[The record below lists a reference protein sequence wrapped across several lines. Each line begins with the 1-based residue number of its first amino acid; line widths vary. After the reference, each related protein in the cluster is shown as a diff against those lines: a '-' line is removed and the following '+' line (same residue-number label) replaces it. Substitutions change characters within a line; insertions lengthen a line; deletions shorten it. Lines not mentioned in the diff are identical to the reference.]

1 MDAVRLTDDQMRTF
15 IRDGYI
21 TVRPDLPR
29 EYHDEMFAK
38 LDDIYE
44 TEGNPG
50 NNLLPR
56 IPELQLL
63 YDDPVTRGA
72 LAGIMGDDYYLEP
85 HRFVHY
91 NQPHSK
97 GQTLHKDSFTR
108 RRHHTRWLVTFY
120 YPQDTPLEMGPT
132 GVVPGTQYTNVIP
145 EDSYDREIGAAGDA
159 GRVVIANYDIV
170 HRGMPNHTDR
180 KRYMVKFLFNRMGE
194 PTTPS
199 WDNEDTEWG
208 DEDGEYSGLL
218 SHAWDWFR
226 ADSNG
231 VANGNGESVNDLI
244 TALCGN
250 SEPAAFDAAYTL
262 SSIGDPVVG
271 PLIDTMRSG
280 SADNWYNDKDR
291 LRRIPGQM
299 EQAANASYAL
309 TAMGTPAVPAL
320 VDAMATSEEWDKALA
335 AETLGDIGLG
345 ARDAVQPLAAASR
358 DSHPFAR
365 SQAVEALGQV
375 VQDTSEA
382 VPALIDSLSD
392 EDEIVRRNAALAI
405 AKLGP
410 MAEEAVDA
418 LSGLLNDPN
427 RYVIGNVAEALKRI
441 DTPESTEIL
450 IEHLMTARW
459 CPVTKPGSLY

>member
-21 TVRPDLPR
+21 TVRPNLPR

-38 LDDIYE
+38 VDE
-44 TEGNPG
+44 VFQTEGNPG

-85 HRFVHY
+85 HRFVHF

-159 GRVVIANYDIV
+159 GRIVIANYDIV

-194 PTTPS
+194 PTAPS
-199 WDNEDTEWG
+199 WDNNDAEWG
-208 DEDGEYSGLL
+208 DDDDEYGGLL

-226 ADSNG
+226 ADTNG
-231 VANGNGESVNDLI
+231 ADNNNGGSVDALI
-244 TALCGN
+244 AALSGD

-262 SSIGDPVVG
+262 GAIGEPAVG
-271 PLIDTMRSG
+271 PLIDTMRAG

-291 LRRIPGQM
+291 LRRVPGQM
-299 EQAANASYAL
+299 ENSANASYAL

-320 VDAMATSEEWDKALA
+320 IDTMAAAEEWDKALA

-345 ARDAVQPLAAASR
+345 ARDAMQPLNEASR
-358 DSHPFAR
+358 DRHPAVR

-375 VQDTSEA
+375 AQGTSDA
-382 VPALIDSLSD
+382 VPALIDALSD
-392 EDEIVRRNAALAI
+392 EDETVRRNASLAV

-418 LSGLLNDPN
+418 LSNVLNDPN
-427 RYVIGNVAEALKRI
+427 RYVLGNAAEALKRI
-441 DTPESTEIL
+441 GTPDATEVL
-450 IEHLMTARW
+450 IDHLMTARW
-459 CPVTKPGSLY
+459 CPITRQGSLY

>member
-21 TVRPDLPR
+21 TDRPNLPR

-38 LDDIYE
+38 LDEIYE

-72 LAGIMGDDYYLEP
+72 LAGIIGDDYFLEP

-194 PTTPS
+194 PTAPS
-199 WDNEDTEWG
+199 WDNEDADWG
-208 DEDGEYSGLL
+208 DGDGEYSGLL

-231 VANGNGESVNDLI
+231 TDNGNAGSVNDLI
-244 TALCGN
+244 ADLGGD
-250 SEPAAFDAAYTL
+250 SESDAFDAAYTL
-262 SSIGDPVVG
+262 SAMGEPVIG
-271 PLIDTMRSG
+271 PLIDTMRAG

-299 EQAANASYAL
+299 EQSANASYSLA
-309 TAMGTPAVPAL
+309 AMGTPAVPAL
-320 VDAMATSEEWDKALA
+320 VDSMTTSEEWDKALA

-345 ARDAVQPLAAASR
+345 ARDAVQPLAEASL
-358 DSHPFAR
+358 DSHPFVR

-375 VQDTSEA
+375 AQGTSYA
-382 VPALIDSLSD
+382 VPALIDALSD
-392 EDEIVRRNAALAI
+392 EDETVRRNSALAI

-418 LSGLLNDPN
+418 LIGLLNDPN
-427 RYVIGNVAEALKRI
+427 RYVIGNAAEALKRI
-441 DTPESTEIL
+441 GTPESTEIL
-450 IEHLMTARW
+450 IDHLMTARW

>member
-1 MDAVRLTDDQMRTF
+1 MDAVRLTDDQMRMF

-21 TVRPDLPR
+21 IVRPTLPR

-50 NNLLPR
+50 NNILPR
-56 IPELQLL
+56 IPELRLI

-85 HRFVHY
+85 HRFVHF

-108 RRHHTRWLVTFY
+108 RRHHTRWIVTFY

-145 EDSYDREIGAAGDA
+145 EDSYDREIGAAGEA

-194 PTTPS
+194 PTAPS
-199 WDNEDTEWG
+199 WNNEDAEWR
-208 DEDGEYSGLL
+208 EKEGEYGRLL

-226 ADSNG
+226 ADTNGSNG
-231 VANGNGESVNDLI
+231 DNGASVSELI
-244 TALCGN
+244 SALCGE
-250 SEPAAFDAAYTL
+250 SEPDAFDAAYTL
-262 SSIGDPVVG
+262 SAMGESVVG
-271 PLIDTMRSG
+271 PLMDTMRAG
-280 SADNWYNDKDR
+280 SADNWYNDKER
-291 LRRIPGQM
+291 LRRVPGQM
-299 EQAANASYAL
+299 EQSANASYAL
-309 TAMGTPAVPAL
+309 AAMGPASVPAL
-320 VDAMATSEEWDKALA
+320 VEAMATTEDWDKALT
-335 AETLGDIGLG
+335 AETLGDIGLD
-345 ARDAVQPLAAASR
+345 ARDALNPLVEASR
-358 DSHPFAR
+358 DRHPFVR
-365 SQAVEALGQV
+365 SQAVEAIGQV
-375 VQDTSEA
+375 AQGSSEA

-392 EDEIVRRNAALAI
+392 EDEIVRRNSALAI

-410 MAEEAVDA
+410 MAEEAADSLSA
-418 LSGLLNDPN
+418 LMNDSN
-427 RYVIGNVAEALKRI
+427 RYVIGNAAEALKRI
-441 DTPESTEIL
+441 GTPEANEML

-459 CPVTKPGSLY
+459 CPVTKPGTLY

>member
-1 MDAVRLTDDQMRTF
+1 M
-15 IRDGYI
+15 
-21 TVRPDLPR
+21 
-29 EYHDEMFAK
+29 
-38 LDDIYE
+38 
-44 TEGNPG
+44 
-50 NNLLPR
+50 
-56 IPELQLL
+56 
-63 YDDPVTRGA
+63 TRGA

-108 RRHHTRWLVTFY
+108 RRHHARWLVTFY

-194 PTTPS
+194 PTAPS
-199 WDNEDTEWG
+199 WDNDSADWG
-208 DEDGEYSGLL
+208 DEDGEYNGLL

-226 ADSNG
+226 AD
-231 VANGNGESVNDLI
+231 ANGGHSGNGASVDDLI
-244 TALCGN
+244 SDLSGD
-250 SEPAAFDAAYTL
+250 SESAAFDAAYTL
-262 SSIGDPVVG
+262 SGMGDTAVG
-271 PLIDTMRSG
+271 PLIDTMRAG

-345 ARDAVQPLAAASR
+345 ACDAAQPLAEASR
-358 DSHPFAR
+358 DSHPFVR

-375 VQDTSEA
+375 AQGSSDA
-382 VPALIDSLSD
+382 VPALIDALSD
-392 EDEIVRRNAALAI
+392 EDETVRRNSALAI

-418 LSGLLNDPN
+418 LSALLNDPN
-427 RYVIGNVAEALKRI
+427 RYVIRQRRGGPEAHWH
-441 DTPESTEIL
+441 P
-450 IEHLMTARW
+450 
-459 CPVTKPGSLY
+459 

>member
-21 TVRPDLPR
+21 TVRPNLPR

-38 LDDIYE
+38 VDE
-44 TEGNPG
+44 VFQTEGNPG

-85 HRFVHY
+85 HRFVHF

-159 GRVVIANYDIV
+159 GRIVIANYDIV

-194 PTTPS
+194 PTAPS
-199 WDNEDTEWG
+199 WDNNDAEWG
-208 DEDGEYSGLL
+208 DDDDEYGGLL

-226 ADSNG
+226 ADTNG
-231 VANGNGESVNDLI
+231 ADNNNGGSVDALI
-244 TALCGN
+244 AALSGD

-262 SSIGDPVVG
+262 GAIGEPAVG
-271 PLIDTMRSG
+271 PLIDTMRAG

-291 LRRIPGQM
+291 LRRVPGQM
-299 EQAANASYAL
+299 ENSANASYAL

-320 VDAMATSEEWDKALA
+320 IDTMAAAEEWDKALA

-345 ARDAVQPLAAASR
+345 ARDAMQPLNEASR
-358 DSHPFAR
+358 DRHPAVR

-375 VQDTSEA
+375 AQGTSDA
-382 VPALIDSLSD
+382 VPALTDALSD
-392 EDEIVRRNAALAI
+392 EDETVRRNASLAV

-418 LSGLLNDPN
+418 LSNVLNDPN
-427 RYVIGNVAEALKRI
+427 RYVLGNAAEALKRI
-441 DTPESTEIL
+441 GTPDATEVL
-450 IEHLMTARW
+450 IDHLMTARW
-459 CPVTKPGSLY
+459 CPITRQGSLY

>member
-21 TVRPDLPR
+21 TVRPNLPR

-38 LDDIYE
+38 VDE
-44 TEGNPG
+44 VFQTEGNPG
-50 NNLLPR
+50 NNILPR

-85 HRFVHY
+85 HRFVHF

-159 GRVVIANYDIV
+159 GRIVIANYDIV

-194 PTTPS
+194 PTAPS
-199 WDNEDTEWG
+199 WDNKDAEWG
-208 DEDGEYSGLL
+208 DEGGEYSGLL

-226 ADSNG
+226 ADTNG
-231 VANGNGESVNDLI
+231 GHSANGASVEDLI
-244 TALCGN
+244 TALSGD
-250 SEPAAFDAAYTL
+250 SEHAAFDATYTL
-262 SSIGDPVVG
+262 SDIGEPAVG
-271 PLIDTMRSG
+271 PLIDAMRSG

-309 TAMGTPAVPAL
+309 AAMGGHAVPAL
-320 VDAMATSEEWDKALA
+320 VDSMTTSEEWDKALA
-335 AETLGDIGLG
+335 AETLGDIGLEG
-345 ARDAVQPLAAASR
+345 RDAVQPLTEASR
-358 DSHPFAR
+358 DIHPAVR
-365 SQAVEALGQV
+365 GQAVEALGQV
-375 VQDTSEA
+375 AQGTSDA
-382 VPALIDSLSD
+382 VPALIDALSD
-392 EDEIVRRNAALAI
+392 EDETVRRNSALAI

-410 MAEEAVDA
+410 TAVEAVES
-418 LSGLLNDPN
+418 LSALLNDPN
-427 RYVIGNVAEALKRI
+427 RYVLGNAAEALKRI
-441 DTPESTEIL
+441 GTPESTEIL
-450 IEHLMTARW
+450 IDHLMTARW
-459 CPVTKPGSLY
+459 CPVTRQGSLY

>member
-1 MDAVRLTDDQMRTF
+1 MDVVRLTDDQMRTF
-15 IRDGYI
+15 VRDGYI
-21 TVRPDLPR
+21 TVRPNLPR

-194 PTTPS
+194 PTAPC
-199 WDNEDTEWG
+199 WNNEDDEWG
-208 DEDGEYSGLL
+208 QEGGKNGGLL

-226 ADSNG
+226 ADTNG
-231 VANGNGESVNDLI
+231 GHSGNGASVDDLI
-244 TALCGN
+244 ADLSGD
-250 SEPAAFDAAYTL
+250 SESAAFDAAYTL
-262 SSIGDPVVG
+262 SAMGEPAVG
-271 PLIDTMRSG
+271 PLIDTMRAG

-299 EQAANASYAL
+299 EQSANASYAL

-320 VDAMATSEEWDKALA
+320 VDSMEMSEEWDKALA

-345 ARDAVQPLAAASR
+345 ARDAARPLAEASH
-358 DSHPFAR
+358 DSHPFVR

-375 VQDTSEA
+375 AQGSSEA
-382 VPALIDSLSD
+382 VPALIDALSD
-392 EDEIVRRNAALAI
+392 EDEIVRRNSALAI

-410 MAEEAVDA
+410 MAEEAVNA
-418 LSGLLNDPN
+418 LPALLNDPN
-427 RYVIGNVAEALKRI
+427 RYVIGNAAEALKRI
-441 DTPESTEIL
+441 GTPESTEIL

-459 CPVTKPGSLY
+459 CPVTRAGSLY

>member
-1 MDAVRLTDDQMRTF
+1 MEAVRLTDDRMRAF

-21 TVRPDLPR
+21 VVRPDLPR
-29 EYHDEMFAK
+29 EFHDEMFAK
-38 LDDIYE
+38 IDE
-44 TEGNPG
+44 VFEAEGNPG
-50 NNLLPR
+50 NNILPR
-56 IPELQLL
+56 IPELRLL

-72 LAGIMGDDYYLEP
+72 LASIMGDDYYLEP
-85 HRFVHY
+85 HRFVHF

-108 RRHHTRWLVTFY
+108 RRHHARWLVTFY

-145 EDSYDREIGAAGDA
+145 EDSYEREIGASGDA

-194 PTTPS
+194 PTAPS
-199 WDNEDTEWG
+199 WDNDDADWG
-208 DEDGEYSGLL
+208 DDDGENGRML

-226 ADSNG
+226 ADTNG
-231 VANGNGESVNDLI
+231 TNGGSDGGVEALNA
-244 TALCGN
+244 ALCGD
-250 SEPAAFDAAYTL
+250 SEQAAFDAAYTL
-262 SSIGDPVVG
+262 SAMGEPAVG

-280 SADNWYNDKDR
+280 SADNWYNDKER

-309 TAMGTPAVPAL
+309 AAMGSLAVPAL
-320 VDAMATSEEWDKALA
+320 VDTMAATEGWDKALA

-345 ARDAVQPLAAASR
+345 ARDAVQPLTEASR
-358 DSHPFAR
+358 DGHPFVR

-375 VQDTSEA
+375 GQGAPEG
-382 VPALIDSLSD
+382 VPALIDALSD
-392 EDEIVRRNAALAI
+392 EDETVRRNAALAV
-405 AKLGP
+405 AKLGFV
-410 MAEEAVDA
+410 AEEAVDA
-418 LSGLLNDPN
+418 LSVALSDPN
-427 RYVIGNVAEALKRI
+427 RYVLGNAAEAMKRI
-441 DTPESTEIL
+441 GTPEATETL

-459 CPVTKPGSLY
+459 CPVTRQRSLY

>member
-1 MDAVRLTDDQMRTF
+1 MEAVKLTDDQMRAF

-21 TVRPDLPR
+21 VVRPDLPR
-29 EYHDEMFAK
+29 EFHDEMFAK
-38 LDDIYE
+38 IDE
-44 TEGNPG
+44 VFEAEGNPG
-50 NNLLPR
+50 NNILPR
-56 IPELQLL
+56 IPELRLL

-72 LAGIMGDDYYLEP
+72 LASIMGDDYYLEP

-108 RRHHTRWLVTFY
+108 RRHHARWLVTFY

-145 EDSYDREIGAAGDA
+145 EDSYEREIGASGDA

-194 PTTPS
+194 PTAPS
-199 WDNEDTEWG
+199 WDNDDADWG
-208 DEDGEYSGLL
+208 REDGENGRLL

-226 ADSNG
+226 ADTNG
-231 VANGNGESVNDLI
+231 ANGGSDGSVDELNA
-244 TALCGN
+244 ALCGD
-250 SEPAAFDAAYTL
+250 SEQAAFDAAYTL
-262 SSIGDPVVG
+262 SGMGEPAVG

-280 SADNWYNDKDR
+280 SADNWYNDKER

-309 TAMGTPAVPAL
+309 AAMGSPAVPAL
-320 VDAMATSEEWDKALA
+320 VDTMAATEGWDKALA

-345 ARDAVQPLAAASR
+345 ARDAVQPLTEASR
-358 DSHPFAR
+358 DEHPFVR

-375 VQDTSEA
+375 AQGAPEG
-382 VPALIDSLSD
+382 VPALIDALSD
-392 EDEIVRRNAALAI
+392 DDETVRRNAALAV
-405 AKLGP
+405 AKLGFV
-410 MAEEAVDA
+410 AEEAVDA
-418 LSGLLNDPN
+418 LSVALTDPN
-427 RYVIGNVAEALKRI
+427 RYVLGNAAEALKRI
-441 DTPESTEIL
+441 GTPEATETL

-459 CPVTKPGSLY
+459 CPVTRQGSLY

>member
-1 MDAVRLTDDQMRTF
+1 MDTVKLTDDQMRTF
-15 IRDGYI
+15 IRDGYVI
-21 TVRPDLPR
+21 VRPNLPR

-38 LDDIYE
+38 VDEIFQS
-44 TEGNPG
+44 EGNPG
-50 NNLLPR
+50 NNVLPR
-56 IPELQLL
+56 IPELQQI

-72 LAGIMGDDYYLEP
+72 LASIMGDDYYLEP
-85 HRFVHY
+85 HRFVHF
-91 NQPHSK
+91 NEPHSK

-108 RRHHTRWLVTFY
+108 RRHHARWLVTFY

-132 GVVPGTQYTNVIP
+132 GIVPGTQYTNVIP
-145 EDSYDREIGAAGDA
+145 EDSYDRELGAAGEA

-194 PTTPS
+194 PTAPS
-199 WDNEDTEWG
+199 WDNEDDHWP
-208 DEDGEYSGLL
+208 DEDGQYNHLL

-231 VANGNGESVNDLI
+231 TNGGADGNVDDLI
-244 TALCGN
+244 ADLRGD
-250 SEPAAFDAAYTL
+250 SEPDAFDAAYRL
-262 SSIGDPVVG
+262 SAIGEPAVG

-299 EQAANASYAL
+299 EQSANASYAL
-309 TAMGTPAVPAL
+309 AAMGPTAVPAL
-320 VDAMATSEEWDKALA
+320 VDAMAAAEEWDKALA

-345 ARDAVQPLAAASR
+345 ARDATHALCEAAH
-358 DSHPFAR
+358 DSHPFVR
-365 SQAVEALGQV
+365 SQAVESLGQV
-375 VQDTSEA
+375 AQGTSDA
-382 VPALIDSLSD
+382 VPALIDTLSD
-392 EDEIVRRNAALAI
+392 EDETVRRNSALAL

-418 LSGLLNDPN
+418 LSGVLSDSN
-427 RYVIGNVAEALKRI
+427 RYALGNAAEALKRI
-441 DTPESTEIL
+441 GNSKANDIL

-459 CPVTKPGSLY
+459 CPVTKSGSLY

>member
-21 TVRPDLPR
+21 TVRPNLPR

-72 LAGIMGDDYYLEP
+72 LVGIMGDDYYLEP

-120 YPQDTPLEMGPT
+120 YPQNTPLEMGPT

-159 GRVVIANYDIV
+159 GRIVIANYDIV

-194 PTTPS
+194 PTAPS
-199 WDNEDTEWG
+199 WDNDDAEWG
-208 DEDGEYSGLL
+208 HEDGEYSGLL

-231 VANGNGESVNDLI
+231 TTTTTTEHRS
-244 TALCGN
+244 TT
-250 SEPAAFDAAYTL
+250 SSPPSAA
-262 SSIGDPVVG
+262 
-271 PLIDTMRSG
+271 
-280 SADNWYNDKDR
+280 
-291 LRRIPGQM
+291 
-299 EQAANASYAL
+299 
-309 TAMGTPAVPAL
+309 TPKP
-320 VDAMATSEEWDKALA
+320 
-335 AETLGDIGLG
+335 
-345 ARDAVQPLAAASR
+345 
-358 DSHPFAR
+358 
-365 SQAVEALGQV
+365 
-375 VQDTSEA
+375 
-382 VPALIDSLSD
+382 
-392 EDEIVRRNAALAI
+392 
-405 AKLGP
+405 
-410 MAEEAVDA
+410 
-418 LSGLLNDPN
+418 
-427 RYVIGNVAEALKRI
+427 
-441 DTPESTEIL
+441 TPSTRP
-450 IEHLMTARW
+450 T
-459 CPVTKPGSLY
+459 P

>member
-1 MDAVRLTDDQMRTF
+1 MDVVRLTDDQMRTF

-21 TVRPDLPR
+21 TVRPNLPR

-108 RRHHTRWLVTFY
+108 RRHHARWLVTFY
-120 YPQDTPLEMGPT
+120 YPQDTPIEMGPT
-132 GVVPGTQYTNVIP
+132 GVVPGTQYTNIIP

-194 PTTPS
+194 PNAPS
-199 WDNEDTEWG
+199 WDNEDADWG
-208 DEDGEYSGLL
+208 DEDGEYGGLL

-226 ADSNG
+226 AGSNG
-231 VANGNGESVNDLI
+231 AAKGNGESVDDLI
-244 TALCGN
+244 ADLCGD
-250 SEPAAFDAAYTL
+250 SESNAFDAAYSL
-262 SSIGDPVVG
+262 SAIGEPAIG
-271 PLIDTMRSG
+271 PLIDTLRSG

-299 EQAANASYAL
+299 EQSANASYAL
-309 TAMGTPAVPAL
+309 AAMGTPAVPAL
-320 VDAMATSEEWDKALA
+320 VDSMTTSEEWDKALA
-335 AETLGDIGLG
+335 AETLGDIGLE
-345 ARDAVQPLAAASR
+345 ASEALQPLAEASR
-358 DSHPFAR
+358 DSHPFVR

-375 VQDTSEA
+375 DQGTSDA
-382 VPALIDSLSD
+382 VPALIDALSD
-392 EDEIVRRNAALAI
+392 EDEIVRRNSALAI

-410 MAEEAVDA
+410 MAEEATDA
-418 LSGLLNDPN
+418 LATLLNDPN
-427 RYVIGNVAEALKRI
+427 RYALGNAAEALKRI
-441 DTPESTEIL
+441 GTPESTEIL

-459 CPVTKPGSLY
+459 CPVTRAGSLY

>member
-1 MDAVRLTDDQMRTF
+1 MDAVKLTDDQMRTF
-15 IRDGYI
+15 IRDGYVI
-21 TVRPDLPR
+21 VRPNLPR

-38 LDDIYE
+38 VDEIFQS
-44 TEGNPG
+44 EGNPG
-50 NNLLPR
+50 NNVLPR
-56 IPELQLL
+56 IPELLQI

-72 LAGIMGDDYYLEP
+72 LASLMGDDYYLEP
-85 HRFVHY
+85 HRFVHF

-108 RRHHTRWLVTFY
+108 RRHHARWLVTFY

-132 GVVPGTQYTNVIP
+132 GIVPGTQYTNVIP

-194 PTTPS
+194 PAAPS
-199 WDNEDTEWG
+199 WDNEDAEWG
-208 DEDGEYSGLL
+208 DEDGEHGRLL

-226 ADSNG
+226 AGTNGSNG
-231 VANGNGESVNDLI
+231 GNDGSVNDLI
-244 TALCGN
+244 ADLCGD
-250 SEPAAFDAAYTL
+250 SESDAFDAAYTL
-262 SSIGDPVVG
+262 SAIGEPAVG
-271 PLIDTMRSG
+271 PLIDTMRAG

-299 EQAANASYAL
+299 EQSANASYAL

-320 VDAMATSEEWDKALA
+320 VDALADTEEWDKALA

-345 ARDAVQPLAAASR
+345 ARDAVQPLSEASR
-358 DSHPFAR
+358 DSHPFVR

-375 VQDTSEA
+375 AQTTSDA
-382 VPALIDSLSD
+382 VPALIDALSD
-392 EDEIVRRNAALAI
+392 EDETVRRNSALAI
-405 AKLGP
+405 AKLGS
-410 MAEEAVDA
+410 MAEEAVVA
-418 LSGLLNDPN
+418 LSDLMNDPN
-427 RYVIGNVAEALKRI
+427 RYVLGNAAEALKRI
-441 DTPESTEIL
+441 GTPESTEIL
-450 IEHLMTARW
+450 IDHLMTARW

>member
-1 MDAVRLTDDQMRTF
+1 MEAVRLTDDQMRTF

-21 TVRPDLPR
+21 VVRPDLPR
-29 EYHDEMFAK
+29 EFHDEMFAK
-38 LDDIYE
+38 IDE
-44 TEGNPG
+44 VFEAEGNPG
-50 NNLLPR
+50 NNILPR
-56 IPELQLL
+56 IPELRLL

-72 LAGIMGDDYYLEP
+72 LASIMGDDYYLEP

-108 RRHHTRWLVTFY
+108 RRHHARWLVTFY

-145 EDSYDREIGAAGDA
+145 EDSYEREIGAAGDA

-194 PTTPS
+194 PTAPS
-199 WDNEDTEWG
+199 WDNEDADWG
-208 DEDGEYSGLL
+208 DDDCENGRLL

-226 ADSNG
+226 ADTNG
-231 VANGNGESVNDLI
+231 ANGGGDGGVDELNA
-244 TALCGN
+244 ALCGD
-250 SEPAAFDAAYTL
+250 SEQAAFDAAYTL
-262 SSIGDPVVG
+262 SAMGEPAIG

-280 SADNWYNDKDR
+280 SADNWYNDKER

-309 TAMGTPAVPAL
+309 AAMGTPAVPAL
-320 VDAMATSEEWDKALA
+320 VDTMAATEGWDKALA

-345 ARDAVQPLAAASR
+345 ARDAVQPLTEASR
-358 DSHPFAR
+358 DGHPFVR

-375 VQDTSEA
+375 AQGAPEG
-382 VPALIDSLSD
+382 VPALIDALSD
-392 EDEIVRRNAALAI
+392 DDETVRRNAALAV
-405 AKLGP
+405 AKLGFV
-410 MAEEAVDA
+410 AEEAVDA
-418 LSGLLNDPN
+418 LSVALSDPN
-427 RYVIGNVAEALKRI
+427 RYVLGNAAEALKRI
-441 DTPESTEIL
+441 GTPEATETL

-459 CPVTKPGSLY
+459 CPVTRQGSLY

>member
-15 IRDGYI
+15 IRDGYVI
-21 TVRPDLPR
+21 VRPNLPR

-38 LDDIYE
+38 VDHLYE

-50 NNLLPR
+50 NNVLPR
-56 IPELQLL
+56 IPELQQI

-72 LAGIMGDDYYLEP
+72 LASLMGDDYYLEP
-85 HRFVHY
+85 HRFVHF
-91 NQPHSK
+91 NEPHSK

-108 RRHHTRWLVTFY
+108 RRHHARWLVTFY

-132 GVVPGTQYTNVIP
+132 GIVPGTQYTNVIP
-145 EDSYDREIGAAGDA
+145 EDSYDREIGAAGEA

-194 PTTPS
+194 PTAPS
-199 WDNEDTEWG
+199 WDNEDDHWREEG
-208 DEDGEYSGLL
+208 DIYNPLL

-226 ADSNG
+226 AESNG
-231 VANGNGESVNDLI
+231 TNGGVNGNIGKLI
-244 TALCGN
+244 ADLCGD
-250 SEPAAFDAAYTL
+250 SEPDAFDAAYKL
-262 SSIGDPVVG
+262 SAIGEPAVG
-271 PLIDTMRSG
+271 PLIDTMRAG

-299 EQAANASYAL
+299 EQSANASYAL
-309 TAMGTPAVPAL
+309 TAMGPPAVPAL
-320 VDAMATSEEWDKALA
+320 VDSMTTSEEWDKALA

-345 ARDAVQPLAAASR
+345 ARDATHALAEASR

-375 VQDTSEA
+375 AQGTSEA
-382 VPALIDSLSD
+382 VPALIDTLSD
-392 EDEIVRRNAALAI
+392 EDETVRRNAALAL

-410 MAEEAVDA
+410 MAEEATGA
-418 LSGLLNDPN
+418 LSCLLNDPN
-427 RYVIGNVAEALKRI
+427 RYVLGNAAEALKRI
-441 DTPESTEIL
+441 GTPESTEIL
-450 IEHLMTARW
+450 IDHLMTARW
-459 CPVTKPGSLY
+459 CPVTRQGSLY

>member
-1 MDAVRLTDDQMRTF
+1 
-15 IRDGYI
+15 
-21 TVRPDLPR
+21 
-29 EYHDEMFAK
+29 
-38 LDDIYE
+38 
-44 TEGNPG
+44 
-50 NNLLPR
+50 
-56 IPELQLL
+56 
-63 YDDPVTRGA
+63 TRGA
-72 LAGIMGDDYYLEP
+72 LAGIMGDDYFLEP

-194 PTTPS
+194 PTAPS
-199 WDNEDTEWG
+199 WDNDSADWG

-231 VANGNGESVNDLI
+231 FDNGNGGSVNDLI
-244 TALCGN
+244 AALCGD
-250 SEPAAFDAAYTL
+250 SESDAFDAAYTL
-262 SSIGDPVVG
+262 SAIGEPAVG

-320 VDAMATSEEWDKALA
+320 VDTMATSEEWDKALA

-345 ARDAVQPLAAASR
+345 ACDAVQPLAAASR

-375 VQDTSEA
+375 AQDTSEA

-441 DTPESTEIL
+441 GTPESTEIL

-459 CPVTKPGSLY
+459 CPVTKPASLY

>member
-1 MDAVRLTDDQMRTF
+1 MDVVRLTDDQMRTF

-21 TVRPDLPR
+21 TVRPNLPR

-72 LAGIMGDDYYLEP
+72 LAGIMGDDYFLEP

-194 PTTPS
+194 PTAPS
-199 WDNEDTEWG
+199 WDNEDAEWG
-208 DEDGEYSGLL
+208 NTNGEYGGLL

-226 ADSNG
+226 AD
-231 VANGNGESVNDLI
+231 ANGGHSGNGASVDDLI
-244 TALCGN
+244 SDLSGD
-250 SEPAAFDAAYTL
+250 SESAAFDAAYTL
-262 SSIGDPVVG
+262 SAMGEPAVG

-299 EQAANASYAL
+299 EQSANASYAL
-309 TAMGTPAVPAL
+309 AAMGSPAVPAL
-320 VDAMATSEEWDKALA
+320 VDSMTTSEEWDKALA

-375 VQDTSEA
+375 AQGTSEA

-392 EDEIVRRNAALAI
+392 EDETVRRNAALAI

-418 LSGLLNDPN
+418 LSALLNDPN
-427 RYVIGNVAEALKRI
+427 RYVLSATR
-441 DTPESTEIL
+441 P
-450 IEHLMTARW
+450 R
-459 CPVTKPGSLY
+459 P